1 VKKSIFFVLIMVF
14 LLSITMI
21 ANAQELTIAVIPL
34 SLGHPWWV
42 RCEEGA
48 KIAGEELGINII
60 YTAPE
65 KEDAAKQLDY
75 FNDQVNKGV
84 DAIILAAVDAET
96 MKKPIADAIA
106 KGIPVFGFD
115 IGAPGTDIIWTASGW
130 EPTQS
135 GTNIGE
141 GLAKEIGGK
150 GKVALITAGLG
161 QPYLEQRQKAIE
173 AVLAK
178 YPDITIVGLY
188 ANDNDYE
195 KALSQCESVLLA
207 HPDLAGFASTT
218 TTGIPAAAQAIINAG
233 LEGKVAVWGVAMPKQ
248 NAEYVKKGI
257 VKGGLALDSAKMTY
271 LGVRITYDYLTKDKV
286 LPVPGNDYGWAGVPV
301 TDVEAR
307 FSYVPDTL
315 LTPENVDTFG
325 F

>member
-1 VKKSIFFVLIMVF
+1 VKKGIFLVIMVVF
-14 LLSITMI
+14 LLSTMMI
-21 ANAQELTIAVIPL
+21 ASAKDLTIAVIPL

-48 KIAGEELGINII
+48 KQAGEELGINII

-96 MKKPIADAIA
+96 MRKPIADTIA

-115 IGAPGTDIIWTASGW
+115 IGAPGTDLIWTASGW

-150 GKVALITAGLG
+150 GKVAILTGGLG
-161 QPYLEQRQKAIE
+161 SPYLEKRREAIE
-173 AVLAK
+173 KALSK
-178 YPDITIVGLY
+178 YPDIHIVGVY

-195 KALSQCESVLLA
+195 KALSQCESILQA
-207 HPDLAGFASTT
+207 HPDLAGFASTV

-257 VKGGLALDSAKMTY
+257 VKGALALDSGQMTY
-271 LGVRITYDYLTKDKV
+271 LGVRIAYDYLTKDKV
-286 LPVPGNDYGWAGVPV
+286 LPVPGNEYGWAGVPV
-301 TDVEAR
+301 TNVEER

-315 LTPENVDTFG
+315 LTPENVDIFG